1 MTKDV
6 YSGDDSL
13 SSNTERTLHR
23 GAVRYAIIG
32 DAHPDLLL
40 KVSAQLLLS
49 NELPRKL
56 TLIRQIADQAT
67 IEVEFIEIGSP
78 LAESLRR
85 KLSQLSCVESV
96 ILSFE

>member
-6 YSGDDSL
+6 YAGDDSL
-13 SSNTERTLHR
+13 SSNTERRIQR
-23 GAVRYAIIG
+23 GAVRYVILG
-32 DAHPDLLL
+32 DAQPDLLL
-40 KVSAQLLLS
+40 KVSSQLLLS

-67 IEVEFIEIGSP
+67 IEVEFIDIGSP